1 MTNSSTAAAAQGTG
15 EAVVDD
21 LYWRDQYEAITE
33 DDAFLR
39 DIVEGSD
46 LPALMVALAAVT
58 RDFSLLRDDL
68 RPPQPPA
75 EITGMPHGGMSGE
88 QQVQARELA
97 FAALKRVRDEKLT
110 GVGTLT
116 EAQAQDILTWIT
128 NAANPEYHPM
138 LMHDMALVEGHGGKP
153 KWNFRDIAVGR
164 DFSVAVIGSG
174 VSGMA
179 AAYRL
184 KQAGVPYTVFEK
196 GHSVGGTW
204 WKNTYPGVRLDTPN
218 YAYSFSFAQRDDWP
232 QQFSQG
238 PEIFEYTR
246 QVAERGGILDNI
258 EFNTEVTSADYD
270 ETTGLWNV
278 DTIDAGGRPATRLFN
293 AVITAV
299 GQLDRPKYPDV
310 PGRESFAGIQMHS
323 AEWDN
328 SVDVTGKRVAVIGTG
343 ASAYQI
349 VPAIV
354 DQVSAL
360 TVFQRSSPWMLPTK
374 GYYDDMPDSVQ
385 WLVRKLPHYGQWLR
399 FWQHWLGVEGRQHTA
414 VAEPGWNRPGSVSAV
429 NEKVRRELTELLA
442 SQYQDRPDL
451 LAKVT
456 PNYIVGGKRML
467 RDNGVWAESLKK
479 PQTTLV
485 TEGLDRM
492 VPEGIVTKDGVLHEV
507 DIIVY
512 ATGFQASD
520 FLEPLQ
526 ITGRKGADLHEYW
539 GGDAKAFAG
548 ITVPNFPNLF
558 MVAGPNTG
566 HVVNGSLYS
575 MIEYGVEY
583 ILEAIRIIVENDLK
597 GLDLKQEVLDGF
609 IEKLDAASATKAW
622 GHPSVQTWYKNRFGR
637 VSQIWPYKV
646 VDFWNI
652 TRTVNLDDYNQL
664 A

>member
-1 MTNSSTAAAAQGTG
+1 MTSSLTEVRVEDA
-15 EAVVDD
+15 VDD
-21 LYWRDQYEAITE
+21 LYWRDRYEPITE

-39 DIVEGSD
+39 RIVETSD

-58 RDFSLLRDDL
+58 GDFSLLREDL

-75 EITGMPHGGMSGE
+75 DIIGEPHGGMSPG
-88 QQVQARELA
+88 QQATARELA
-97 FAALKRVRDEKLT
+97 FDALKRVRDEQLT
-110 GVGTLT
+110 SVGLLT
-116 EAQAQDILTWIT
+116 EEQAEDILTWIT

-138 LMHDMALVEGHGGKP
+138 LMHDMALVEGRSGRP
-153 KWNFRDIAVGR
+153 DWNFAEVSAGR

-184 KQAGVPYTVFEK
+184 KQAGIPYTVFEK
-196 GHSVGGTW
+196 GHTVGGTW

-238 PEIFEYTR
+238 PEIYRYTCE
-246 QVAERGGILDNI
+246 VARRGGITDNI
-258 EFNTEVTSADYD
+258 VFNTEVTSAAYD
-270 ETTGLWNV
+270 EASGFWNV
-278 DTIDAGGRPATRLFN
+278 ETVDKDGNTGTRRFN
-293 AVITAV
+293 AVISAV

-310 PGRESFAGIQMHS
+310 PGREDFGGIQMHS

-354 DQVSAL
+354 DQVSSL

-399 FWQHWLGVEGRQHTA
+399 FWQHWLGVEGRQHTT
-414 VAEPGWNRPGSVSAV
+414 VADPGWGKPGSVSAV
-429 NEKVRRELTELLA
+429 NERVRQQLTALLA
-442 SQYQDRPDL
+442 RQYEDRPDL

-456 PNYIVGGKRML
+456 PDYIVGGKRML
-467 RDNGVWAESLKK
+467 RDNGVWAQSLKK

-485 TEGLDRM
+485 TEGMEKM

-507 DIIVY
+507 DMIIY
-512 ATGFQASD
+512 ATGFQASE
-520 FLEPLQ
+520 FLEPLKV
-526 ITGRKGADLHEYW
+526 TGRHGTDLHEYW

-548 ITVPNFPNLF
+548 LTVPNFPNLF
-558 MVAGPNTG
+558 IITGPNTG

-583 ILEAIRIIVENDLK
+583 ILEALRIILAENLK
-597 GLDLKQEVLDGF
+597 GLDLRQEVLDAF
-609 IEKLDAASATKAW
+609 VADLDAASATKAW
-622 GHPSVQTWYKNRFGR
+622 GHPSVKTWYKNKFGR
-637 VSQIWPYKV
+637 VSQVWPYPV
-646 VDFWNI
+646 LDFWKI
-652 TRTVNLDDYNQL
+652 TREVKLDDYNKL

>member
-1 MTNSSTAAAAQGTG
+1 MTSSLT
-15 EAVVDD
+15 EARVEDAVDD
-21 LYWRDQYEAITE
+21 LYWRDRYEPITE

-39 DIVEGSD
+39 RIVETSD
-46 LPALMVALAAVT
+46 LPALMVALAAVAG
-58 RDFSLLRDDL
+58 DFSLLREDL

-75 EITGMPHGGMSGE
+75 DIIGEPHGGMSPG
-88 QQVQARELA
+88 QQAAARELA
-97 FAALKRVRDEKLT
+97 FEALKRVRDEQLT
-110 GVGTLT
+110 SVGLLT
-116 EAQAQDILTWIT
+116 EEQAEVILTWIT

-138 LMHDMALVEGHGGKP
+138 LMHDMALVEGKSGRPG
-153 KWNFRDIAVGR
+153 WNFAEVSAGR

-184 KQAGVPYTVFEK
+184 KQAGIPYTVFEK
-196 GHSVGGTW
+196 GHTVGGTW

-238 PEIFEYTR
+238 PEIYRYTCE
-246 QVAERGGILDNI
+246 VARRGGITDNI
-258 EFNTEVTSADYD
+258 VFNTEVTSAAYD
-270 ETTGLWNV
+270 EAAGCWNV
-278 DTIDAGGRPATRLFN
+278 ETLDQDGNTAIRRFN
-293 AVITAV
+293 AVISAV

-310 PGRESFAGIQMHS
+310 PGREDFAGIQMHS
-323 AEWDN
+323 AAWD
-328 SVDVTGKRVAVIGTG
+328 SGVDVTGKRVAVIGTG

-354 DQVSAL
+354 DQVSSL

-399 FWQHWLGVEGRQHTA
+399 FWQHWLGVEGRQHTI
-414 VAEPGWNRPGSVSAV
+414 VAEPGWDKPGSVSAV
-429 NEKVRRELTELLA
+429 NEYWRQGLTEILA
-442 SQYQDRPDL
+442 KQYEDRPDL

-456 PNYIVGGKRML
+456 PDYFVGGKRML
-467 RDNGVWAESLKK
+467 RDNGVWAQSLKK

-485 TEGLDRM
+485 TEGMEKM
-492 VPEGIVTKDGVLHEV
+492 VPEGIITKDGVLHEV
-507 DIIVY
+507 DMIIY
-512 ATGFQASD
+512 ATGFQASE
-520 FLEPLQ
+520 FLEPLKV
-526 ITGRKGADLHEYW
+526 TGLNGTDLHQYW

-548 ITVPNFPNLF
+548 LTVPNFPNLF
-558 MVAGPNTG
+558 IITGPNTG

-583 ILEAIRIIVENDLK
+583 ILEALRVILAGNLK
-597 GLDLKQEVLDGF
+597 GLDLKQEVLDAF
-609 IEKLDAASATKAW
+609 VADLDAASATKAW
-622 GHPSVQTWYKNRFGR
+622 GHPSVKTWYKNKFGR
-637 VSQIWPYKV
+637 VSQVWPYPV
-646 VDFWNI
+646 LDFWKI
-652 TRTVNLDDYNQL
+652 TREVNLDDYNEL

>member
-1 MTNSSTAAAAQGTG
+1 MTNSSTEAVQAPG

-21 LYWRDQYEAITE
+21 LYWREKYEGITE

-39 DIVEGSD
+39 SVVEHSD
-46 LPALMVALAAVT
+46 LPALMVALATVT
-58 RDFSLLRDDL
+58 RDFSLLREDL
-68 RPPQPPA
+68 RPAQHPA
-75 EITGMPHGGMSGE
+75 DITGLPHGGMDPE
-88 QQVQARELA
+88 QQGRARDLA
-97 FAALKRVRDEKLT
+97 FAALKRVRDENLT

-116 EAQAQDILTWIT
+116 EAQARNLLTWIT

-138 LMHDMALVEGHGGKP
+138 LMHDMALVEGQGGKP

-196 GHSVGGTW
+196 GHTVGGTW

-238 PEIFEYTR
+238 PEIYEYTR
-246 QVAERGGILDNI
+246 QVAERGGILENI

-270 ETTGLWNV
+270 EATGLWNV
-278 DTIDAGGRPATRLFN
+278 DTIDAGGRPVTRRFN

-310 PGRESFAGIQMHS
+310 AGRESFAGIQMHS

-328 SVDVTGKRVAVIGTG
+328 GVDVTGKRVAVIGTG

-414 VAEPGWNRPGSVSAV
+414 VAEPGWNKPGSVSAV

-442 SQYQDRPDL
+442 RQYQDRPDL

-479 PQTTLV
+479 SQTTLV
-485 TEGLDRM
+485 TEGLERM

-512 ATGFQASD
+512 ATGFQASE

-526 ITGRKGADLHEYW
+526 ITGRQGLDLHEYW

-558 MVAGPNTG
+558 MVTGPNTG

-583 ILEAIRIIVENDLK
+583 ILEAIRIILENDLK

-637 VSQIWPYKV
+637 VSQIWPFRV
-646 VDFWNI
+646 VDFWKI
-652 TRTVNLDDYNQL
+652 TRAVNLHDYNRL

>member
-1 MTNSSTAAAAQGTG
+1 VTNSTT
-15 EAVVDD
+15 EAVQTREERAVDD
-21 LYWRDQYEAITE
+21 LYWRDLYEPITE
-33 DDAFLR
+33 DDEFLR
-39 DIVEGSD
+39 KIVDTSD
-46 LPALMVALAAVT
+46 LPALMLALAAVT
-58 RDFSLLRDDL
+58 GDLSILRGDL

-75 EITGMPHGGMSGE
+75 EIVGQPHGGMSPE
-88 QQVQARELA
+88 QQEQARGLA
-97 FAALKRVRDEKLT
+97 FEALKRVREEQLT
-110 GVGTLT
+110 SVGMLT
-116 EAQAQDILTWIT
+116 EAQAGDILTWIT
-128 NAANPEYHPM
+128 NAANPDYHPM
-138 LMHDMALVEGHGGKP
+138 LMHDMALVEGKSGKP
-153 KWNFRDIAVGR
+153 TWDFNEIALGR

-184 KQAGVPYTVFEK
+184 KQAGIPYTVFEK
-196 GHSVGGTW
+196 GHTVGGTW

-238 PEIFEYTR
+238 SEIFEYTR
-246 QVAERGGILDNI
+246 QVAERGGILGEI
-258 EFNTEVTSADYD
+258 EFNTEVTSASYD
-270 ETTGLWNV
+270 QATGLWNV
-278 DTIDAGGRPATRLFN
+278 DIIDAAGQPVTRQFN
-293 AVITAV
+293 AVLSAV

-310 PGRESFAGIQMHS
+310 PGRQDFAGIQMHS

-360 TVFQRSSPWMLPTK
+360 TVFQRSSPWMLPTQ
-374 GYYDDMPDSVQ
+374 GYYADMPDSVQ
-385 WLVRKLPHYGQWLR
+385 WLVGKLPQYGQWLR
-399 FWQHWLGVEGRQHTA
+399 FWQHWLGVEGRQHTT
-414 VAEPGWNRPGSVSAV
+414 VAEPGWDKPGSVSAI
-429 NEKVRRELTELLA
+429 NAKWRQGLTDILA
-442 SQYQDRPDL
+442 RQYEDRPDL

-456 PNYIVGGKRML
+456 PDYIVGGKRML

-479 PQTTLV
+479 PQSALV
-485 TEGLDRM
+485 TEGIERM
-492 VPEGIVTKDGVLHEV
+492 TPEGIVTKDGVLHEV

-512 ATGFQASD
+512 ATGFQASE
-520 FLEPLQ
+520 FLEPLK
-526 ITGRKGADLHEYW
+526 ITGLNGTDLHDYW

-548 ITVPNFPNLF
+548 LTVPNFPNLF
-558 MVAGPNTG
+558 IITGPNTG

-583 ILEAIRIIVENDLK
+583 ILESLRLIIENDLK
-597 GLDLKQEVLDGF
+597 GLDLKQEVLDRFVAG
-609 IEKLDAASATKAW
+609 LDAANATKAW
-622 GHPSVQTWYKNRFGR
+622 GHPSVHTWYKNKFGR
-637 VSQIWPYKV
+637 VSQIWPHPV
-646 VDFWNI
+646 LDFWKI

>member
-1 MTNSSTAAAAQGTG
+1 MTNPTA
-15 EAVVDD
+15 EAIQTRAESAVDD
-21 LYWRDQYEAITE
+21 LYWRDSYEPITE

-39 DIVEGSD
+39 TIVDTSD

-58 RDFSLLRDDL
+58 EDFSILRDDL
-68 RPPQPPA
+68 RPPQPPVG
-75 EITGMPHGGMSGE
+75 IVGQPHGGMSPD
-88 QQVQARELA
+88 QQSQARALA
-97 FAALKRVRDEKLT
+97 FEALKRVRDEHLT
-110 GVGTLT
+110 RVGTLT
-116 EAQAQDILTWIT
+116 EAQAGDILTWIT
-128 NAANPEYHPM
+128 NAANPEYHAM
-138 LMHDMALVEGHGGKP
+138 LMHDMALVEGKSGKP
-153 KWNFRDIAVGR
+153 AWDFNDIALGR
-164 DFSVAVIGSG
+164 EFSVAVIGSG

-184 KQAGVPYTVFEK
+184 KQAGIPYTLFEK
-196 GHSVGGTW
+196 GHTVGGTW

-238 PEIFEYTR
+238 SEIFEYTR

-258 EFNTEVTSADYD
+258 EFNTEVTSATYD
-270 ETTGLWNV
+270 EAAGLWNV
-278 DTIDAGGRPATRLFN
+278 DIIDAGGRPVSRQFN
-293 AVITAV
+293 AVLSAV

-310 PGRESFAGIQMHS
+310 PGREDFAGIQMHS

-360 TVFQRSSPWMLPTK
+360 TVFQRSSPWMLPTQ
-374 GYYDDMPDSVQ
+374 GYYADMPDSVQ
-385 WLVRKLPHYGQWLR
+385 WLVQKLPHYGQWLR
-399 FWQHWLGVEGRQHTA
+399 FWQHWLGVEGRQHTT
-414 VAEPGWNRPGSVSAV
+414 VAEPGWNKPGSVSAV
-429 NEKVRRELTELLA
+429 NAEWRQGLTEILA
-442 SQYQDRPDL
+442 TQYQDRPDL

-456 PNYIVGGKRML
+456 PDYIVGGKRML

-479 PQTTLV
+479 PQSTLV
-485 TEGLDRM
+485 TDGIERM
-492 VPEGIVTKDGVLHEV
+492 SPEGIITKDGALHEV

-512 ATGFQASD
+512 ATGFQASE
-520 FLEPLQ
+520 FLEPLK
-526 ITGRKGADLHEYW
+526 ITGLNGRDLHEYW

-548 ITVPNFPNLF
+548 LTVPHFPNLF
-558 MVAGPNTG
+558 IITGPNTG

-583 ILEAIRIIVENDLK
+583 ILESLRLIIENDLK
-597 GLDLKQEVLDGF
+597 ALDLKQEVLDEFVAG
-609 IEKLDAASATKAW
+609 LDAANATKAW
-622 GHPSVQTWYKNRFGR
+622 GHPSVHTWYKNKFGR
-637 VSQIWPYKV
+637 VSQIWPHPV
-646 VDFWNI
+646 LDFWKI

>member
-1 MTNSSTAAAAQGTG
+1 MTNSTT
-15 EAVVDD
+15 EAVQTREEPAVDD
-21 LYWRDQYEAITE
+21 LYWRDRYEPVTE

-39 DIVEGSD
+39 NIVDTSD

-58 RDFSLLRDDL
+58 GDFSILRDDL

-75 EITGMPHGGMSGE
+75 DIVGQPHGGMSPE
-88 QQVQARELA
+88 QQAQARALA
-97 FAALKRVRDEKLT
+97 FDALKRVREEHLT
-110 GVGTLT
+110 SVGTLT
-116 EAQAQDILTWIT
+116 AERAEDILTWIT

-138 LMHDMALVEGHGGKP
+138 LMHDMALVEGKSGKP
-153 KWNFRDIAVGR
+153 AWDFSEISLGR
-164 DFSVAVIGSG
+164 EFSVAVIGSG

-184 KQAGVPYTVFEK
+184 KQAGIPYTVFEK
-196 GHSVGGTW
+196 GHTVGGTW

-238 PEIFEYTR
+238 SEIFEYTR
-246 QVAERGGILDNI
+246 QVAERGGILGEI
-258 EFNTEVTSADYD
+258 EFNTEVTSASYD
-270 ETTGLWNV
+270 EAAGLWNV
-278 DTIDAGGRPATRLFN
+278 DIIDAEGRPVSRQFN
-293 AVITAV
+293 AVLSAV

-310 PGRESFAGIQMHS
+310 PGREDFAGIQMHS

-360 TVFQRSSPWMLPTK
+360 TVFQRSSPWMLPTQ
-374 GYYDDMPDSVQ
+374 GYYADMPDSVQ

-399 FWQHWLGVEGRQHTA
+399 FWQHWLGVEGRQHTT
-414 VAEPGWNRPGSVSAV
+414 VAEPGWNQPGSVSAV
-429 NEKVRRELTELLA
+429 NAKWRQGLTDILA
-442 SQYQDRPDL
+442 KQYQDRPDL

-456 PNYIVGGKRML
+456 PDYIVGGKRML

-479 PQTTLV
+479 PQSTLV
-485 TEGLDRM
+485 TDGIERM
-492 VPEGIVTKDGVLHEV
+492 TPEGIVTKDGVLHQV

-512 ATGFQASD
+512 ATGFQASE
-520 FLEPLQ
+520 FLEPLK
-526 ITGRKGADLHEYW
+526 ITGLNGTDLHEYW

-548 ITVPNFPNLF
+548 LTVPHFPNLF
-558 MVAGPNTG
+558 IITGPNTG

-583 ILEAIRIIVENDLK
+583 ILESLRLIIENDLK
-597 GLDLKQEVLDGF
+597 ALDLKQEVLDEFVAG
-609 IEKLDAASATKAW
+609 LDAANATKAW
-622 GHPSVQTWYKNRFGR
+622 GHPSVHTWYKNKFGR
-637 VSQIWPYKV
+637 VSQIWPHPV
-646 VDFWNI
+646 LDFWKI
-652 TRTVNLDDYNQL
+652 TRTVNLDHYNRL

>member
-1 MTNSSTAAAAQGTG
+1 MTNSRTEAVQASG

-39 DIVEGSD
+39 EVVDGSD

-75 EITGMPHGGMSGE
+75 DIMGLPHGGMNS
-88 QQVQARELA
+88 QQQEQARELA

-110 GVGTLT
+110 CVGTLT

-138 LMHDMALVEGHGGKP
+138 LMHDMALVEGQGGKP
-153 KWNFRDIAVGR
+153 KWNFRDIAIGR

-184 KQAGVPYTVFEK
+184 KQAGVPYAVFEK
-196 GHSVGGTW
+196 GHTVGGTW

-246 QVAERGGILDNI
+246 QVAERGGILENI

-270 ETTGLWNV
+270 EGTGLWNV
-278 DTIDAGGRPATRLFN
+278 DTIDAGGRPVTRRFN

-310 PGRESFAGIQMHS
+310 DGRESFAGIQMHS

-414 VAEPGWNRPGSVSAV
+414 VAEPGWNKPGSVSAV
-429 NEKVRRELTELLA
+429 NEKVRRELTEMLA
-442 SQYQDRPDL
+442 TQYQDRPDL

-485 TEGLDRM
+485 TEGLERM

-507 DIIVY
+507 DVIVY
-512 ATGFQASD
+512 ATGFQASE

-526 ITGRKGADLHEYW
+526 ITGRKGTDLHEYW

-558 MVAGPNTG
+558 MVTGPNTG

-597 GLDLKQEVLDGF
+597 SLDLKQEVLDGF

-637 VSQIWPYKV
+637 VSQIWPYPV
-646 VDFWNI
+646 VDFWKI

>member
-1 MTNSSTAAAAQGTG
+1 VTNPTA
-15 EAVVDD
+15 EAIQTRAESAVDD
-21 LYWRDQYEAITE
+21 LYWRDSYESITE

-39 DIVEGSD
+39 TIVDTSD

-58 RDFSLLRDDL
+58 GDFSILRDNL
-68 RPPQPPA
+68 RPPQPPVG
-75 EITGMPHGGMSGE
+75 IVGQPHGGMSPD
-88 QQVQARELA
+88 QQSQARELA
-97 FAALKRVRDEKLT
+97 FQALKRVRDEHLT
-110 GVGTLT
+110 RVGTLS
-116 EAQAQDILTWIT
+116 EAQAGDILTWIT

-138 LMHDMALVEGHGGKP
+138 LMHDMALVEGKSGKP
-153 KWNFRDIAVGR
+153 AWDFNDIALGR
-164 DFSVAVIGSG
+164 EFSVAVIGSG

-184 KQAGVPYTVFEK
+184 KQAGIPYTVFEK
-196 GHSVGGTW
+196 GHTVGGTW

-238 PEIFEYTR
+238 SEIFEYTR

-258 EFNTEVTSADYD
+258 EFNTEVTSATYD
-270 ETTGLWNV
+270 EAAGLWNV
-278 DTIDAGGRPATRLFN
+278 DIIDAGGRPVSRQFN
-293 AVITAV
+293 AVLSAV

-310 PGRESFAGIQMHS
+310 PGREDFAGIQMHS

-328 SVDVTGKRVAVIGTG
+328 SVEVTGKRVAVIGTG

-360 TVFQRSSPWMLPTK
+360 TVFQRSSPWMLPTQ
-374 GYYDDMPDSVQ
+374 GYYADMPDSVQ

-399 FWQHWLGVEGRQHTA
+399 FWQHWLGVEGRQHTT
-414 VAEPGWNRPGSVSAV
+414 VAEPGWDQPGSVSAV
-429 NEKVRRELTELLA
+429 NAEWRRGLTEILA
-442 SQYQDRPDL
+442 AQYQDRPDL

-456 PNYIVGGKRML
+456 PDYIVGGKRML

-479 PQTTLV
+479 PQSTLV
-485 TEGLDRM
+485 TDGIERM
-492 VPEGIVTKDGVLHEV
+492 TPRGIITKDGMLHEV

-512 ATGFQASD
+512 ATGFQASE
-520 FLEPLQ
+520 FLEPLK
-526 ITGRKGADLHEYW
+526 ITGLHGTDLHEYW

-548 ITVPNFPNLF
+548 LTVPHFPNLF
-558 MVAGPNTG
+558 IITGPNTG

-583 ILEAIRIIVENDLK
+583 ILESLRLIIENDLK
-597 GLDLKQEVLDGF
+597 ALDLKQEVLDEFVAG
-609 IEKLDAASATKAW
+609 LDAANATKAW
-622 GHPSVQTWYKNRFGR
+622 GHPSVHTWYKNKFGR
-637 VSQIWPYKV
+637 VSQIWPHPV
-646 VDFWNI
+646 LDFWKI

>member
-1 MTNSSTAAAAQGTG
+1 MTNSTT
-15 EAVVDD
+15 EAVQTRQECAVDD
-21 LYWRDQYEAITE
+21 LYWRDRYEAITE
-33 DDAFLR
+33 DDEFLGR
-39 DIVEGSD
+39 IVDTSD

-58 RDFSLLRDDL
+58 GDFSLLCENL

-75 EITGMPHGGMSGE
+75 EIIGQPHGGMSPE
-88 QQVQARELA
+88 QQARARGLA
-97 FAALKRVRDEKLT
+97 FEALKRVREEQLT
-110 GVGTLT
+110 SVGMLT
-116 EAQAQDILTWIT
+116 EAQAEDILTWIT

-138 LMHDMALVEGHGGKP
+138 LMHDMALVAGNSGKP
-153 KWNFRDIAVGR
+153 AWDFDEIALGR

-184 KQAGVPYTVFEK
+184 KQAGIPYTVFEK
-196 GHSVGGTW
+196 GHTVGGTW

-238 PEIFEYTR
+238 SEIFEYTR
-246 QVAERGGILDNI
+246 QVAQRGGILGEI
-258 EFNTEVTSADYD
+258 EFNTEVTSASYD
-270 ETTGLWNV
+270 QGAGLWNV
-278 DTIDAGGRPATRLFN
+278 DIIDAAGRPATRQFN
-293 AVITAV
+293 AVLSAV
-299 GQLDRPKYPDV
+299 GQLDRPKYPHV
-310 PGRESFAGIQMHS
+310 PGREDFAGIQMHS

-360 TVFQRSSPWMLPTK
+360 TVFQRSSPWMLPTQ
-374 GYYDDMPDSVQ
+374 GYYADMPDSVQ

-399 FWQHWLGVEGRQHTA
+399 FWQHWLGVEGRQHTT
-414 VAEPGWNRPGSVSAV
+414 VAEPGWDEPGSVSAV
-429 NEKVRRELTELLA
+429 NAQWRQGLTDILA
-442 SQYQDRPDL
+442 EQYQDRPDL

-456 PNYIVGGKRML
+456 PDYIVGGKRML

-479 PQTTLV
+479 PQSTLV
-485 TEGLDRM
+485 TEGIERM
-492 VPEGIVTKDGVLHEV
+492 TPQGIVTKDGVLHEV

-512 ATGFQASD
+512 ATGFQASE
-520 FLEPLQ
+520 FLEPLK
-526 ITGRKGADLHEYW
+526 ITGLHGTDLHDYW

-548 ITVPNFPNLF
+548 LTVPNFPNLF
-558 MVAGPNTG
+558 IITGPNTG

-583 ILEAIRIIVENDLK
+583 ILESLRLIIKNDLK
-597 GLDLKQEVLDGF
+597 ALDLKQEVLDEFVAG
-609 IEKLDAASATKAW
+609 LDAANATKAW
-622 GHPSVQTWYKNRFGR
+622 GHPSVHTWYKNKYGR
-637 VSQIWPYKV
+637 VSQIWPHPV
-646 VDFWNI
+646 LDFWKI

>member
-1 MTNSSTAAAAQGTG
+1 MTNSSTEAVQAPG

-21 LYWRDQYEAITE
+21 LYWRQQYEAITE

-39 DIVEGSD
+39 NVVEHSD

-75 EITGMPHGGMSGE
+75 DIMGLPHGGMDSV
-88 QQVQARELA
+88 QQEQARELA

-128 NAANPEYHPM
+128 NAANPQYHPM
-138 LMHDMALVEGHGGKP
+138 LMHDMALVEGQGGKP

-196 GHSVGGTW
+196 GHTVGGTW

-270 ETTGLWNV
+270 EATGLWNV
-278 DTIDAGGRPATRLFN
+278 DTIDACGRPVTRRFN

-310 PGRESFAGIQMHS
+310 AGRESFTGVQMHS

-414 VAEPGWNRPGSVSAV
+414 VAEPGWNKPGSVSAV

-442 SQYQDRPDL
+442 RQYQDRPDL

-485 TEGLDRM
+485 TEGLERM

-507 DIIVY
+507 DIVVY
-512 ATGFQASD
+512 ATGFQASE

-526 ITGRKGADLHEYW
+526 ITGRKGMDLHEYW
-539 GGDAKAFAG
+539 GGDARAFAG

-558 MVAGPNTG
+558 MVTGPNTG

-583 ILEAIRIIVENDLK
+583 ILEALRIIVENDLK
-597 GLDLKQEVLDGF
+597 SLDLKQDVLDGF
-609 IEKLDAASATKAW
+609 IEELDAASATKAW

-637 VSQIWPYKV
+637 VSQIWPYPV
-646 VDFWNI
+646 VHFWNI
-652 TRTVNLDDYNQL
+652 TRTVNLDDYDQL